1 MQRHSVFGVIVN
13 RNYPNSRKLSQ
24 ACIIIF
30 HRIIDLMCLLLLSF
44 LQITSTYLCL
54 LPFLASEKILIN
66 YTSSDLTL
74 AIFDLTLV
82 TNLQTPAM
90 GMCI

>member
-1 MQRHSVFGVIVN
+1 MR
-13 RNYPNSRKLSQ
+13 
-24 ACIIIF
+24 
-30 HRIIDLMCLLLLSF
+30 LLLLSF

-54 LPFLASEKILIN
+54 LPLLASEEILIN
-66 YTSSDLTL
+66 YTSSDFTLVTFDLTL

-82 TNLQTPAM
+82 TNLQTPEM